1 MATHNS
7 SQGLIKV
14 GSSTLGELK
23 SFNFSE
29 TAGTIETSNLTST
42 AKTFAVGQTSF
53 SGSAEAYWDSED
65 GGQSALSN
73 GAIVTLH
80 FFPVGESSSSKYR
93 SGSCIVSEVSTSLST
108 EGMVEASFSF
118 TGSGVLT
125 EAAVSS

>member
-1 MATHNS
+1 MATYNS

-14 GSSTLGELK
+14 GTDTLGELK
-23 SFNFSE
+23 SFSFSE

-53 SGSAEAYWDSED
+53 SGSAEAYWDND
-65 GGQSALSN
+65 DAGQNALSN
-73 GAIVTLH
+73 GAVVDLH
-80 FFPVGESSSSKYR
+80 FYPEGATTGDKFRTGT
-93 SGSCIVSEVSTSLST
+93 CLISEVSTSLST

-125 EAAVSS
+125 ESTVA

>member
-1 MATHNS
+1 MATYNT

-14 GSSTLGELK
+14 GTDTLGELK
-23 SFNFSE
+23 SFSFSE

-53 SGSAEAYWDSED
+53 SGSAEAYWDND
-65 GGQSALSN
+65 DAGQNALSN
-73 GAIVTLH
+73 GAVVDLH
-80 FFPVGESSSSKYR
+80 FYPEGATTGDKFRTGT
-93 SGSCIVSEVSTSLST
+93 CLISEVSTSLST

-125 EAAVSS
+125 ESTVA

>member
-14 GSSTLGELK
+14 AGDTLGELK

-29 TAGTIETSNLTST
+29 TAGTIETSNLSST
-42 AKTFAVGQTSF
+42 AKTYAVGQTSF
-53 SGSAEAYWDSED
+53 SGSAEAYWDNGD
-65 GGQSALSN
+65 AAQNALSN
-73 GAIVTLH
+73 GAIVTMH
-80 FFPVGESSSSKYR
+80 FYPQGLASNDKFR
-93 SGSCIVSEVSTSLST
+93 SGTCIVSEISTSLST

-125 EAAVSS
+125 ETTVA